1 MRVKFIALLTVLV
14 VVPALVFAAPVV
26 ITWEWLLED
35 PMVTTFRYQLDG
47 EDEANWT
54 VVDSFVTSYTEYD
67 LDGSVPHTLYLQQSY
82 DGINF
87 SGSALSVADPLDDF
101 EEEVFE
107 EPVSEEP
114 VVVAEE
120 PADVEEPAAVEEPEA
135 IVAVA
140 PVAEVAPK
148 AVKAKPA
155 SRYYTTITLGGTF
168 NQQLSDGMTTGYH
181 ESNAKIGLGVNLN
194 NIITLNKAMGLG
206 LDIDVA
212 YSPFLKSSVGWKKA
226 SSDLLYFKF
235 KDFFGDFD
243 HALDASVAVM
253 LNMHASK
260 VAFDLGLGGF
270 FIWGPELADV
280 SGDHM
285 AAGALAKAS
294 LAYRFNKTV
303 SLGVSGTYGVVLS
316 ESKPSSFGDL
326 PMFAEG
332 SLFLG
337 FSF

>member
-87 SGSALSVADPLDDF
+87 SGSALSVADPLVDDL
-101 EEEVFE
+101 EVEVFE
-107 EPVSEEP
+107 EPVIEEP

-120 PADVEEPAAVEEPEA
+120 PAVVEEPEA

-168 NQQLSDGMTTGYH
+168 NQQLSDGMATGYH
-181 ESNAKIGLGVNLN
+181 ESNVKVDLGVNFN

-212 YSPFLKSSVGWKKA
+212 YSPFLKSSVGWEKA
-226 SSDLLYFKF
+226 SEDLLYFKF

-243 HALDASVAVM
+243 QALDASLAVM

-260 VAFDLGLGGF
+260 VAFDLGLGAF
-270 FIWGPELADV
+270 LIWGPEFADT
-280 SGDHM
+280 SGNNI

-294 LAYRFNKTV
+294 LAYRFNKTI

-316 ESKPSSFGDL
+316 EGKPSSFGDL